1 MIVKNSTILQVLRHS
16 CICDLY
22 SLVTACCLE
31 SLLQCKSKSTQ
42 RAQGNRIS
50 VDVCTTRKLFLIIS
64 TLVNVNLL
72 RQLKVLIYLLIA
84 YHCSHLS
91 SAELKT
97 DILNFFALTLS
108 QLILHG
114 AYFAQLRRPFF
125 SSLFYHIVIA
135 FHCLVT

>member
-1 MIVKNSTILQVLRHS
+1 MIVKNSIILQVLRHS
-16 CICDLY
+16 CICELY

-31 SLLQCKSKSTQ
+31 SLQCKSKSTQ

-64 TLVNVNLL
+64 TQVNVNLL

-84 YHCSHLS
+84 YHSSHLS

-97 DILNFFALTLS
+97 NILNFFALTLS

-114 AYFAQLRRPFF
+114 AYFAQLRRSFISFF
-125 SSLFYHIVIA
+125 VILLLH
-135 FHCLVT
+135 FTVQSHN